1 MSSIRKR
8 GKTWFL
14 DLRMGDQ
21 RLRESLGT
29 SDKRV
34 AAIKAKLREREL
46 RGPAVFQRSTLEEFR
61 DEYLH
66 WAKPLKSPE
75 TIGVEKNALIR
86 FQGIIK
92 AKHLDE
98 VTPRM
103 VDEFISKLASEVKPI
118 TINFYVRTLKAIFGV
133 ALRWK
138 YIAENPFAE
147 TKPLAYELPP
157 VRILSRKELAAIF
170 EVATR
175 EFPAYLQLLQFYL
188 CTGLRRSEALRLQWD
203 DVNEEANYLLV
214 KGTKSKSIR
223 YIPLLPQTLQILK
236 SRSKSRAPF
245 AGFTADDVTRT
256 YSKIALAAKVK
267 NTSLHDLR
275 RSFASY
281 LTDMGIPMA
290 FVQKWMGHSF
300 SSDVTQD
307 YYIGLSDDMWQRMR
321 RLDLDLFHQN

>member
-1 MSSIRKR
+1 MSTLRKR

-14 DLRMGDQ
+14 DVRIGEK
-21 RLRESLGT
+21 RIRESLET

-34 AAIKAKLREREL
+34 AAIKAKIREREL
-46 RGPAVFQRSTLEEFR
+46 QGPAVFQRSTLEDYRE
-61 DEYLH
+61 EYLA

-75 TIGVEKNALIR
+75 TIGIEKNALTR
-86 FQGIIK
+86 FQGIVK
-92 AKHLDE
+92 TKYLDE
-98 VTPRM
+98 VTARM
-103 VDEFISKLASEVKPI
+103 VDEFISKLAGEVKPI
-118 TINFYVRTLKAIFGV
+118 TVNFYVRTLKAIFSV

-147 TKPLAYELPP
+147 TKFLGFELPP
-157 VRILSRKELAAIF
+157 VRILSRKELTAIF
-170 EVATR
+170 DVAKR
-175 EFPAYLQLLQFYL
+175 DFPGYLPLLQFYL

-223 YIPLLPQTLQILK
+223 YVPLLPQTLQILN

-256 YSKIALAAKVK
+256 YSKIATAAKVK

-290 FVQKWMGHSF
+290 FVQKWMGHTF